1 MKVMLVDDHSLFL
14 EGLHYMLETYKI
26 NVVGTAKDGLDA
38 LVKARALKPDI
49 ILMDIRMPG
58 YSGLDLLRLIKAEMP
73 DIKVIMLT
81 TSDEDEDLFSAMKY
95 GAAGYL
101 LKNIN
106 ADELV
111 GMLSDA
117 YKGGVPLS
125 PGLASRI
132 LNEFGCD
139 TADDNTLNS
148 AAREKREAR
157 LTGKQLEILKM
168 VARGIKYKEI
178 GAALGLTERTVK
190 YHMDRIIEL
199 LHLENR
205 AQVIAYAARTGM
217 ITGKGANG

>member
-1 MKVMLVDDHSLFL
+1 MNVMLVDDHSLFL

-26 NVVGTAKDGLDA
+26 NVVGTAKDSLDA
-38 LVKARALKPDI
+38 LEKARALKPDI

-81 TSDEDEDLFSAMKY
+81 TSDEDEDLFNAMKY

-106 ADELV
+106 AGELV

-117 YKGGVPLS
+117 YKGGAPLS

-139 TADDNTLNS
+139 TAGDNTLKS
-148 AAREKREAR
+148 AAREKREAK

-168 VARGIKYKEI
+168 VARGIMYKEI

-205 AQVIAYAARTGM
+205 AQVIAYAARTGL
-217 ITGKGANG
+217 IAGKGTDG